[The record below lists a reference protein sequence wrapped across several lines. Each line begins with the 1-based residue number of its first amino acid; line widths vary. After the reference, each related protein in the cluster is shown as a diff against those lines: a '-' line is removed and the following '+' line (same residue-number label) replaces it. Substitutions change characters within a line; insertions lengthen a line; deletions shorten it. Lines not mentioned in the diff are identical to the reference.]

1 MIRFNKNKQKLFI
14 IDEQNANAVACS
26 LATEGKHSKQDQIF
40 SEADL
45 EDVRKSHKESLVV

>member
-1 MIRFNKNKQKLFI
+1 MIRFNKNKRKLFI
-14 IDEQNANAVACS
+14 VDEQNANAVACS
-26 LATEGKHSKQDQIF
+26 VATEGKHSKQDQIF